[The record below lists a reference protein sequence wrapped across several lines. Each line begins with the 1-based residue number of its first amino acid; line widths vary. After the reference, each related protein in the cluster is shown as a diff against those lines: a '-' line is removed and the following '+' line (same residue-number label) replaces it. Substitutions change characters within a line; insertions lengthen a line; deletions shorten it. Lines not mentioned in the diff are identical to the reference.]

1 MGFKNF
7 MHKLFNKQN
16 RFIQYVSDD
25 FVKERDTEY
34 IAQEKKKTLIKK
46 INVKLDKIIK
56 STEKLFDNDEL
67 INIFDNFLVEKSER
81 VLDWSCNLFLVDIDD
96 EDYGLV
102 SYWNLWKEQLESY
115 IENTSNEEQKVIFK
129 ILRGSY
135 DSAILSSGYV
145 DDNDNLLLFK
155 PVQICDKI
163 KNSNYQDS
171 FVDDFLE
178 FSILDKYKDIFEF
191 RDALVEAGV
200 MTEYSSIKFFLLLQH
215 RIMKK
220 RAEYGNKLAQKLS
233 VSGKYL
239 GDFDNCLEMLT
250 DSGCDKES
258 IIEIMTLVFGNYN
271 MMMFISNGSIDYI
284 LDDGLSSLKLNY
296 WNLANE
302 CYCQTTEEII
312 NKHFEKIKKKK
323 YIERLSKG
331 VLKDSKIKISD
342 IDLMSGYE
350 FEKFISKLFQKMG
363 YKAYATQESNDQGVD
378 VIAEKGDVKV
388 AIQTKCYN
396 GTVGNS
402 AIQEIVA
409 GMKYYEADKAMVI
422 TNSTFTKSAV
432 ELAKKNNVQLWDR
445 KTLIEKINEVM

>member
-16 RFIQYVSDD
+16 RFIQHVSDD
-25 FVKERDTEY
+25 FVKERDAEC
-34 IAQEKKKTLIKK
+34 IAQEKKKSLIKK

-67 INIFDNFLVEKSER
+67 INIFDNFLIEKNER
-81 VLDWSCNLFLVDIDD
+81 FLDWSCNLFLVDIED
-96 EDYGLV
+96 ENYGLGG
-102 SYWNLWKEQLESY
+102 YWNLWREQLEANV
-115 IENTSNEEQKVIFK
+115 ENTSSEEQKVIFK
-129 ILRGSY
+129 ILNGAY
-135 DSAILSSGYV
+135 NSAILSYFYV
-145 DDNDNLLLFK
+145 DHNDNFLLDK
-155 PVQICDKI
+155 PVQICNKI
-163 KNSNYQDS
+163 KNSNYQES
-171 FVDDFLE
+171 FVEDTLE
-178 FSILDKYKDIFEF
+178 FSILEKYKDIFEF

-200 MTEYSSIKFFLLLQH
+200 MTEYSDIKFFLLLQN
-215 RIMKK
+215 RIMIK
-220 RAEYGNKLAQKLS
+220 RAKYANKLAQKLS
-233 VSGKYL
+233 ISGKYI

-271 MMMFISNGSIDYI
+271 MVMSISNGSIDYI
-284 LDDGLSSLKLNY
+284 SDDGLSSLKLKY
-296 WNLANE
+296 WNFSDE
-302 CYCQTTEEII
+302 CYRQTTEEII

-331 VLKDSKIKISD
+331 ELKDSKIKISD

-445 KTLIEKINEVM
+445 KTLIDKIDEVM